1 VAPEKFTAVLQVEG
15 KTATYIEVPLDVPAV
30 FGGKRVPVTG
40 TINGFPFRSTIATY
54 GDRFYLPVNKGVREG
69 AGASAGEAVAVE
81 LERDEAPRKVEIPD
95 DLAEAL
101 KASPGARQAFT
112 RLAYTHQKEYV
123 SWITEAKRDATRL
136 SRIEK
141 TISMLQAG
149 ERHP

>member
-1 VAPEKFTAVLQVEG
+1 MVTERFKAVLQVEG
-15 KTATYIEVPLDVPAV
+15 KTATFIEVPLYVPAI
-30 FGGKRVPVTG
+30 FGGKRVSVRG
-40 TINGFPFRSTIATY
+40 TINGFPFRSTIASY

-69 AGASAGEAVAVE
+69 AGASAGETVTVE
-81 LERDEAPRKVEIPD
+81 LERDEAPRKVEIPG

-101 KASPGARQAFT
+101 KASPDARQTFT

-123 SWITEAKRDATRL
+123 AWITEAKRDATR
-136 SRIEK
+136 RDRVEK